1 MTAPHSPT
9 PTETPLAEPHRK
21 RGTLILAVVT
31 ALFVIVPFL
40 FWRGTWFGRELTE
53 DQIGEYLAD
62 AKEPRHSQHALAQ
75 IADRIA
81 KADPTVKRW
90 YPQVLRLVDSP
101 HPELRVN
108 VAWVLGADNQS
119 EEFHQALLA
128 LLQDPEPLVR
138 RNAALS
144 LVRFGDASARP
155 ELLSMIR
162 PYTVVAPREG
172 KLLYR
177 LEEANSVDRG
187 TLMARIDVG
196 EQEPLEIR
204 SPLPGKL
211 QRKLAEEGAMVE
223 AEEEILLLTPGEE
236 HAWEALRALYLV
248 GQSEDLAEID
258 RFARGAA
265 GEMSSRVQQQAVLTV
280 GEIRRRAS
288 GEEQDSHRG
297 AETQRFSGEGQEA
310 GTIRTDQ

>member
-1 MTAPHSPT
+1 MTATDSPT
-9 PTETPLAEPHRK
+9 PTESPLAEPHRK
-21 RGTLILAVVT
+21 RGTLILVVVT

-53 DQIGEYLAD
+53 DQIDEYLAD
-62 AKEPRHSQHALAQ
+62 TEEPRHSQHALAQ
-75 IADRIA
+75 IAERIA
-81 KADPTVKRW
+81 NADPTVKRW

-101 HPELRVN
+101 YPELRVN

-128 LLQDPEPLVR
+128 LLRDPEPLVR

-144 LVRFGDASARP
+144 LVRFGDSIARP

-177 LEEANSVDRG
+177 LEEADSVDRG
-187 TLMARIDVG
+187 TLMARIEVARMEAG
-196 EQEPLEIR
+196 EEEPLEIR

-211 QRKLAEEGAMVE
+211 QRKLAEDGALVE
-223 AEEEILLLTPGEE
+223 AEEQIILLSPGEE

-248 GQSEDLAEID
+248 GQNEDLAEIE

-265 GEMSSRVQQQAVLTV
+265 GEMSPRVQQQAVLTV

-288 GEEQDSHRG
+288 ENNRREVEERVQ
-297 AETQRFSGEGQEA
+297 QKA
-310 GTIRTDQ
+310 GTATANQ

>member
-1 MTAPHSPT
+1 MEINHPPT
-9 PTETPLAEPHRK
+9 PEETPLAEPHRK
-21 RGTLILAVVT
+21 RGTLILVVVT

-62 AKEPRHSQHALAQ
+62 TEEPRHSQHALAQ

-81 KADPTVKRW
+81 NADPTVKRW

-101 HPELRVN
+101 YPELRVN

-128 LLQDPEPLVR
+128 LLRDPEPLVR

-144 LVRFGDASARP
+144 LVRFGDAIARP

-177 LEEANSVDRG
+177 LEEADSVDRG
-187 TLMARIDVG
+187 TLMARIEVARMEAG
-196 EQEPLEIR
+196 KEEPLEIR

-211 QRKLAEEGAMVE
+211 QRKLAEEGALVE
-223 AEEEILLLTPGEE
+223 AEEQIILLSPGEE

-248 GQSEDLAEID
+248 GQNEDLAEIE

-265 GEMSSRVQQQAVLTV
+265 GEMSPRVQQQAVLTV

-288 GEEQDSHRG
+288 ENNRREVEERVQ
-297 AETQRFSGEGQEA
+297 QKA
-310 GTIRTDQ
+310 GTATANQ

>member
-1 MTAPHSPT
+1 MTATDSPT
-9 PTETPLAEPHRK
+9 PPETPLAEPHRK
-21 RGTLILAVVT
+21 RATLILSVVA

-62 AKEPRHSQHALAQ
+62 TKEPRHSQHALAQ
-75 IADRIA
+75 IAERIA
-81 KADPTVKRW
+81 NADPNVKRW

-101 HPELRVN
+101 HAELRVN

-119 EEFHQALLA
+119 KEFHQALLD

-144 LVRFGDASARP
+144 LVRFGDSIARS
-155 ELLSMIR
+155 ELLNMLR
-162 PYTVVAPREG
+162 PYTMLAPREG

-187 TLMARIDVG
+187 TLVARMEIG
-196 EQEPLEIR
+196 EEEPLEIR
-204 SPLPGKL
+204 SPLPGKF

-223 AEEEILLLTPGEE
+223 AEEEILLLSPGEE

-248 GQSEDLAEID
+248 GQSEDLADIE

-265 GEMSSRVQQQAVLTV
+265 GEMSPRVQQQAALTAQQ
-280 GEIRRRAS
+280 IRRRS
-288 GEEQDSHRG
+288 EDR
-297 AETQRFSGEGQEA
+297 
-310 GTIRTDQ
+310 

>member
-1 MTAPHSPT
+1 MNATDSPT
-9 PTETPLAEPHRK
+9 PTETPMAEPHRK

-62 AKEPRHSQHALAQ
+62 TEEPRHSQHALAQ
-75 IADRIA
+75 IAERIA
-81 KADPTVKRW
+81 NADATVKRW

-128 LLQDPEPLVR
+128 LLRDPEPLVR

-144 LVRFGDASARP
+144 LVRFGDSSARP

-177 LEEANSVDRG
+177 LEEADFVDRG
-187 TLMARIDVG
+187 TLMARMDVARMEAG
-196 EQEPLEIR
+196 EEELLEIR

-211 QRKLAEEGAMVE
+211 QRKLAEEGGMVE
-223 AEEEILLLTPGEE
+223 AEEEIILLSPGEE

-248 GQSEDLAEID
+248 GQSEDLAEIE

-265 GEMSSRVQQQAVLTV
+265 GKMSPRVQQQAVLTA
-280 GEIRRRAS
+280 GEIRRRVS
-288 GEEQDSHRG
+288 ENNRREVEQREEQ
-297 AETQRFSGEGQEA
+297 AA
-310 GTIRTDQ
+310 GTATANQ

>member
-1 MTAPHSPT
+1 MTATDSPT
-9 PTETPLAEPHRK
+9 PTESPLAEPHRK
-21 RGTLILAVVT
+21 RGTLILVVVT

-53 DQIGEYLAD
+53 DQIDEYLAD
-62 AKEPRHSQHALAQ
+62 TEEPRHSQHALAQ
-75 IADRIA
+75 IAERIA
-81 KADPTVKRW
+81 NADPTVKRW

-101 HPELRVN
+101 YPELRVN

-128 LLQDPEPLVR
+128 LLRDPEPLVR

-144 LVRFGDASARP
+144 LVRFGDSIARP

-162 PYTVVAPREG
+162 PYTVVAPQEG

-177 LEEANSVDRG
+177 LEEADSVDRG
-187 TLMARIDVG
+187 TLMARIEVARMEAG
-196 EQEPLEIR
+196 EEEPLEIR

-211 QRKLAEEGAMVE
+211 QRKLAEDGALVE
-223 AEEEILLLTPGEE
+223 AEEQIILLSPGEE

-248 GQSEDLAEID
+248 GQNEDLAEIE

-265 GEMSSRVQQQAVLTV
+265 GEMSPRVQQQAVLTV

-288 GEEQDSHRG
+288 ENNRREVEERVQ
-297 AETQRFSGEGQEA
+297 QKA
-310 GTIRTDQ
+310 GTATANQ

>member
-1 MTAPHSPT
+1 MTATDSPT
-9 PTETPLAEPHRK
+9 PTESPLAEPHRK
-21 RGTLILAVVT
+21 RGTLILVVVT

-53 DQIGEYLAD
+53 DQIDEYLAD
-62 AKEPRHSQHALAQ
+62 TEEPRHSQHALAQ
-75 IADRIA
+75 IAERIA
-81 KADPTVKRW
+81 NADPTVKRW

-101 HPELRVN
+101 YPELRVN

-128 LLQDPEPLVR
+128 LLRDPEPLVR

-144 LVRFGDASARP
+144 LVRFGDSIARP

-177 LEEANSVDRG
+177 LEEADSVDRG
-187 TLMARIDVG
+187 TLMARIEVARMEAG
-196 EQEPLEIR
+196 EEEPLEIR

-211 QRKLAEEGAMVE
+211 QRKLAEDGALVE
-223 AEEEILLLTPGEE
+223 AEEQIILLSPGEE

-248 GQSEDLAEID
+248 GQSEDLAEIE

-265 GEMSSRVQQQAVLTV
+265 GEMSPRVQQQAVLTV

-288 GEEQDSHRG
+288 ENNRREVEERVQ
-297 AETQRFSGEGQEA
+297 QKA
-310 GTIRTDQ
+310 GTATANQ